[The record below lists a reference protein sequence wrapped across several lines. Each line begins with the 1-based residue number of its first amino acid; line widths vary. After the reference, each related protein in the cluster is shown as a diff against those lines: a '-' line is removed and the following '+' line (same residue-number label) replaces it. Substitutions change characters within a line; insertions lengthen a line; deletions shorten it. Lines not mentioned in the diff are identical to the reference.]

1 MTKREFLMMVVEKNI
16 TDEVLAY
23 AQDEI
28 EKMDDRNKNRKP
40 SKAQIEKKTEDEA
53 KRTTLLEILRNSV
66 EPMTSFQLIEV
77 SGFEVKPQKITA
89 LLTPLVADGKVVKT
103 VIKKKTYYSIA

>member
-16 TDEVLAY
+16 TDEVLTY

-28 EKMDDRNKNRKP
+28 EKMDERNANRKP
-40 SKAQIEKKTEDEA
+40 SKAQVEKKAEDET
-53 KRTTLLEILRNSV
+53 KRVRLLEILRNSI

-103 VIKKKTYYSIA
+103 VVKKKTYYSIA

>member
-1 MTKREFLMMVVEKNI
+1 MMVVEENI

-40 SKAQIEKKTEDEA
+40 SKAQVEKKAEDET
-53 KRTTLLEILRNSV
+53 KRMTLLDILRNSV

-89 LLTPLVADGKVVKT
+89 LLTPLVANGKIVKT